1 MRKVLNIFIKEY
13 SSYVLCIVGV
23 LFFKDFFF
31 APVLVDGD
39 SMYSTLH
46 SSDVMILNKIS
57 KRIDGFKRFDIV
69 VVEENN
75 KYLIKRI
82 IGLPGETVEYI
93 DNKLYIDGKYVEEKF
108 LKDDVITNDY
118 KLEFKI
124 PENFYFVMGDNRP
137 VSFDSRRMGCF
148 SIDRIKGK
156 ANLTVFPF
164 SRFGNKE

>member
-1 MRKVLNIFIKEY
+1 MRNGIAYFIKEF
-13 SSYVLCIVGV
+13 SSYIICIVAV
-23 LFFKDFFF
+23 LFFKDFFY

-46 SSDVMILNKIS
+46 TNDVMILSKIS
-57 KRIDGFKRFDIV
+57 KRLDGLKRFDIV

-82 IGLPGETVEYI
+82 IALPGETLEYK
-93 DNKLYIDGKYVEEKF
+93 DNKLYINGEYVEEPF
-108 LKDDVITNDY
+108 LKDDVKTNNY
-118 KLEFKI
+118 KLEFKV
-124 PENFYFVMGDNRP
+124 PEDFYFVMGDNRP

-148 SIDRIKGK
+148 SINRIKGK
-156 ANLTVFPF
+156 ANLTIFPF